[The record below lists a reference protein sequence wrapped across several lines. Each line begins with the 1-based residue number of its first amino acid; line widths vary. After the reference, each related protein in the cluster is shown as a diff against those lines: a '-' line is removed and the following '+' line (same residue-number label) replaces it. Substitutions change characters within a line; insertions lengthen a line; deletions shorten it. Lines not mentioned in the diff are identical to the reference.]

1 MFLTTSSSGPHR
13 RAPRVGLL
21 AAVLLVGLALLPLIY
36 IGLRAAEAGR
46 NVAYWD
52 EFETALA
59 LIMRLHTGVA
69 PTAFIHELFSVNNE
83 HRMVMSRLLFTASY
97 GLTGTVNFSIISL
110 LGNGCLLALC
120 AILIVGAG
128 SAARR
133 LRLGLVLALGQFQLE
148 NGIGLAGG

>member
-1 MFLTTSSSGPHR
+1 MVLTTTSSVPRR

-21 AAVLLVGLALLPLIY
+21 ATVLLVGLALLPLIY
-36 IGLRAAEAGR
+36 IGLRATEAGR

-59 LIMRLHTGVA
+59 LLMRLHTGVGSGV
-69 PTAFIHELFSVNNE
+69 FLDELFAVNNE

-97 GLTGTVNFSIISL
+97 WLTGTVNFSVISL
-110 LGNGCLLALC
+110 LGNGFLLALC

-128 SAARR
+128 TVTRR
-133 LRLGLVLALGQFQLE
+133 LRLGLVLALGLFQLE
-148 NGIGLAGG
+148 NYEN